1 MLHDDLTFLDPVRYA
16 LGSGAKKD
24 ILKRLACENEGISYA
39 VSTASML
46 ANTMASYYK
55 VLAPMLTTCKVR
67 WIEYTDV
74 IGATTF
80 QHNLCTTVLC
90 SDQLALMITRCCL
103 VDSRRR
109 AVLAGCP
116 VRRSGN
122 HLDCRVPGIVQT
134 RIPLDLLQ
142 RWPR

>member
-46 ANTMASYYK
+46 ADTMASYYK

-67 WIEYTDV
+67 WIEYTDI

-80 QHNLCTTVLC
+80 LHNLRLISAAAAAVTFHPLYF
-90 SDQLALMITRCCL
+90 ALISWL
-103 VDSRRR
+103 
-109 AVLAGCP
+109 
-116 VRRSGN
+116 
-122 HLDCRVPGIVQT
+122 
-134 RIPLDLLQ
+134 
-142 RWPR
+142 